1 MNTFARLLLLAVTS
15 LYAAG
20 SNAPLDAQVVIDGD
34 TVYTMAGP
42 PIKDGRVVIRGGKIT
57 AVGKADNVEA
67 PQGFE
72 RLHAAVVTP
81 GLIDAHSTVGLAGI
95 LNIDHDQDQ
104 LEHSSSMQP
113 ELRAVDAYNTH
124 EELIAWIRSFGVTT
138 IHTGH
143 GPGELISGQTLITK
157 TIGNTVEQAVLKP
170 AVAIAATLGAGA
182 LKTENKAPGT
192 RGKMVAMLRTEL
204 IKAREYA
211 AQQQQARH
219 DPNVEP
225 PERNLR
231 LEALAELLNGKLH
244 LMVTAHRAQDIAS
257 ALRLAKEFQLKLWL
271 DGAAEAYLLIDEIKA
286 AHVPVLIH
294 PAMARAVGE
303 RENLSFETAG
313 KLRRAGI
320 AVAMQSGFEGYVP
333 KTRVVLF
340 EAALAAAHGL
350 GREEA
355 LAAMTIDA
363 AKILGIADRVG
374 SLAVGKDGDVALY
387 DGDPLEY
394 TSHCV
399 GVVINGKVASRAR
412 R

>member
-34 TVYTMAGP
+34 TVYTMSGP

-124 EELIAWIRSFGVTT
+124 EELIGWIRSFGVTT